1 MITPDDNAN
10 YARVKRWREKHR
22 GLANLRQREYR
33 KKKNLGMAQ
42 NVIKEVALQDRGSES
57 IDPHAQTS
65 HTIQSLRELVKREE
79 NRKPEERPTMPVVK
93 PKVFVN
99 DITGQV
105 ISEAAWVELQ
115 RRKAEAKLK
124 EYELDEYSQ
133 T

>member
-1 MITPDDNAN
+1 MNP
-10 YARVKRWREKHR
+10 
-22 GLANLRQREYR
+22 EY
-33 KKKNLGMAQ
+33 KTASH
-42 NVIKEVALQDRGSES
+42 EVEVYLPAAPKSKIEE
-57 IDPHAQTS
+57 
-65 HTIQSLRELVKREE
+65 LRELVKREE

-105 ISEAAWVELQ
+105 ISESAWMELQ

-124 EYELDEYSQ
+124 EYEIDEYSQ

>member
-1 MITPDDNAN
+1 MITPDDNG
-10 YARVKRWREKHR
+10 YERLKRWREKHK
-22 GLANLRQREYR
+22 GLSNLRQREYR
-33 KKKNLGMAQ
+33 RKKSGAVGATELIT
-42 NVIKEVALQDRGSES
+42 VRPDEVDPEKAASDIPTVQD
-57 IDPHAQTS
+57 
-65 HTIQSLRELVKREE
+65 LRELIKREE
-79 NRKPEERPTMPVVK
+79 TRKLEERAVVPVVK
-93 PKVFVN
+93 PKVFLN